1 MITRPKWLGS
11 SWSDEHRK
19 KKTLDPTPLPFSSS
33 KQRDLEGKTELVI
46 ILL

>member
-1 MITRPKWLGS
+1 MITRPERLGT

-19 KKTLDPTPLPFSSS
+19 KKTLDPTPFPFFSS
-33 KQRDLEGKTELVI
+33 KHRDLEGKTELVI